1 MQETKKFIIRCRAI
15 IFDEGKLLVVKHP
28 HDTSFAVLPGGHL
41 EWGENIKEGLSREIT
56 EELGVNP
63 EIGRLLYINNFM
75 DGDNVQSIEFFFEVL
90 NSSEYKNIENIT
102 KTHAH
107 EIAETLWIES
117 SDAVILKPKE
127 LWEDFKMGKI
137 FSDQVRYINNH

>member
-1 MQETKKFIIRCRAI
+1 MENKKFVIRCRAI

-28 HDTSFAVLPGGHL
+28 HDTSFVALPGGHL
-41 EWGENIKEGLSREIT
+41 EWGENIKEVLSREIK
-56 EELGVNP
+56 EELGVDP

-75 DGDNVQSIEFFFEVL
+75 DGENIQSIEFFFEIL

-107 EIAETLWIES
+107 EITETLWVGS
-117 SDAVILKPKE
+117 SDLVTLRPKE
-127 LWEDFKMGKI
+127 LWEDFKTGKI
-137 FSDQVRYINNH
+137 FSDQIRYIKNH